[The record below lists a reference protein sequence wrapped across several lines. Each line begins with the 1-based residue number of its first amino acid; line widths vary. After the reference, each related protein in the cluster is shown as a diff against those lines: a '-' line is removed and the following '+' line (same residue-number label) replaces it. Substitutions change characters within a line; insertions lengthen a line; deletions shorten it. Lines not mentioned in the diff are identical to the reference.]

1 MNKDKIQLNKDNLEN
16 IDDEGSIKRNLK
28 GFNLKLVASIAICW
42 TLFQLWYASPL
53 PFIFDFGI
61 FIDLPARAIH
71 LAFALTLCFLIYPG
85 KKRKSDQQINFIDY
99 FFVSFINYYNFLYRY

>member
-1 MNKDKIQLNKDNLEN
+1 MINWAFFFILLKMNKEQIQLSENNLEN
-16 IDDEGSIKRNLK
+16 IDDEGSLKRNLK
-28 GFNLKLVASIAICW
+28 GFNLRLVASVAICW

-53 PFIFDFGI
+53 PFIFNFGI

-85 KKRKSDQQINFIDY
+85 RKRP
-99 FFVSFINYYNFLYRY
+99 

>member
-1 MNKDKIQLNKDNLEN
+1 MNKDKIHLNKDNIEN

-53 PFIFDFGI
+53 PFIFNFGI
-61 FIDLPARAIH
+61 FIDLPARAMH
-71 LAFALTLCFLIYPG
+71 
-85 KKRKSDQQINFIDY
+85 
-99 FFVSFINYYNFLYRY
+99 